1 MKVEISDVEIA
12 SIYMIDHDRTLVQDL
27 DAAKVIRKPWKT
39 VEIELTTGQ
48 RYSGEFVSGGAS
60 WAGSSYMSLNITM
73 MTNDGLT
80 TIIGRLYS

>member
-12 SIYMIDHDRTLVQDL
+12 AIYITDHNDRLNYNL
-27 DAAKVIRKPWKT
+27 DAAKMISQPWKT
-39 VEIELTTGQ
+39 VEIELTTGHV
-48 RYSGEFVSGGAS
+48 YKGEFISGGAS
-60 WAGSSYMSLNITM
+60 WAGSSYMSLNMTM